1 MQLSLRELAA
11 AVAGRRVSAQAVTEA
26 FLQRIAAVEPGI
38 QAWSTIDPEHA
49 LAQARAVDLA
59 LDAGHDRS
67 GPPRQLIGVPVG
79 VKDLMDTADLPT
91 GYGSP
96 IYRAH
101 RPTVDAAAV
110 AQCRAAGAV
119 ILGKTVS
126 TEFATF
132 QPGPTRNPCAPADAP
147 RTPGG
152 SSSGSAAAVAA
163 GMVPV
168 AFGTQTAGSIVRPAA
183 YCGVVGYKPT
193 HGLLSLAG
201 VKALAPS
208 LDTLGV
214 LAHTVDDVAYFTA
227 VLLRTSSA
235 LAATSWAA
243 ELAPAGRLRV
253 GICRTPHWD
262 QATPDARRALSE
274 AAALFEQAGA
284 EVAEITLPA
293 VFDGLTA
300 AQVDIMAYEALA
312 AFAPERRT
320 QAAQFSA
327 AFADFLAAGSRVTG
341 EQAVAAYRQAEEARM
356 ALQALFAGSDV
367 LIAPSAEGEA
377 PAGLQTTGNPLF
389 NRMWTLLGVP
399 CVHVPL
405 GVGATGMP
413 IGVTVIGP
421 RWADGRTLAAADLL
435 QRRAAQPFA

>member
-1 MQLSLRELAA
+1 M
-11 AVAGRRVSAQAVTEA
+11 
-26 FLQRIAAVEPGI
+26 EPGI
-38 QAWSTIDPEHA
+38 QAWATIDPEHA

-59 LDAGHDRS
+59 LDTGHGRPWPS
-67 GPPRQLIGVPVG
+67 SQLVGVPVG

-183 YCGVVGYKPT
+183 YCSVVGYKPT

-201 VKALAPS
+201 VKPLSPS

-214 LAHTVDDVAYFTA
+214 LARTVDDVAYFTA

-235 LAATSWAA
+235 LAAISWAA
-243 ELAPAGRLRV
+243 KLAPAGRLRV
-253 GICRTPHWD
+253 GICHTPHWE
-262 QATPDARRALSE
+262 QTTPDARHAMSE

-284 EVAEITLPA
+284 EVAEIRLPA
-293 VFDGLTA
+293 IFDGLTA

-320 QAAQFSA
+320 HAAQFSA
-327 AFADFLAAGSRVTG
+327 AFVDFLAAGSRVTG
-341 EQAVAAYRQAEEARM
+341 EQAVAAYRQADEARM
-356 ALQALFAGSDV
+356 ALPTLFAGSDV

-377 PAGLQTTGNPLF
+377 PVGLQTTGNPLF

-421 RWADGRTLAAADLL
+421 RWADGHTLAAADLL